1 MPKFSAPT
9 EVNSA
14 FSRALWRAVRQTKDQ
29 KMAKAA
35 RTWLADARWPSV
47 EESYQEAL
55 AALKKI
61 GKIGPLHQAL
71 APAFRKQGPK
81 LFLYLAYFTG
91 LSGHDP
97 IEQARPLFI
106 NAVRLLGYGRAD
118 FTVTSLQNL
127 AKGMVSEKDARR
139 LQALALEGAGQT
151 LQEHYRQIP
160 TLKKELKDNLTTIW
174 AANNFNQACPRLY
187 YTKRSTIFRTGK
199 QRSYVVFAAQAD
211 LDAKKRVYVRA
222 SLPQLLL
229 GGLVAKHAP
238 LTPDLSDW
246 DPCSGS
252 KNFISPEHIVTHEV
266 VHVLTARKK
275 LVAWTGR
282 SWQRKLTTAM
292 RYLRKTYDFKFKL
305 FWQVGLSQQIWPRRV
320 RNLPTRAIAVP
331 LNILNEAFTET
342 ATLELLGLPD
352 PEHAA
357 ITFNNPIYPYA
368 TGIKLVRLLLADHS
382 LTPLELLLAPD
393 PTLLLLS
400 LFKERTT
407 PEGYKKISDLLFE
420 KSGPFMDRWGIFL
433 VEYLAQLPFDFP
445 GDLHSL
451 FFFSV
456 IAFLEEEQIKL
467 KEVGHI

>member
-1 MPKFSAPT
+1 
-9 EVNSA
+9 
-14 FSRALWRAVRQTKDQ
+14 
-29 KMAKAA
+29 
-35 RTWLADARWPSV
+35 LADARWPSV

-55 AALKKI
+55 AALKKM
-61 GKIGPLHQAL
+61 GEIGPLHRAL

-81 LFLYLAYFTG
+81 LFLYLAYSTG

-97 IEQARPLFI
+97 IEQARLLFI
-106 NAVRLLGYGRAD
+106 YAVRLLGCGRPD
-118 FTVTSLQNL
+118 FTMTSLQNI
-127 AKGMVSEKDARR
+127 AKGMSSEKDTRH

-151 LQEHYRQIP
+151 LQKHYRQIP
-160 TLKKELKDNLTTIW
+160 ALKKELKDNLTTIW

-187 YTKRSTIFRTGK
+187 YTKRSTLFRFGK
-199 QRSYVVFAAQAD
+199 QSYMVFAAQAD

-252 KNFISPEHIVTHEV
+252 KNSFSPEHIVTHEV

-275 LVAWTGR
+275 LVVWTGR
-282 SWQRKLTTAM
+282 SRQKKLTTAM
-292 RYLRKTYDFKFKL
+292 RRLRKNYDFKFKL
-305 FWQVGLSQQIWPRRV
+305 FWQVGLGQLAWPRRV

-357 ITFNNPIYPYA
+357 ITFNNPVYPYA
-368 TGIKLVRLLLADHS
+368 TGVKLVRLLLADHR

-393 PTLLLLS
+393 PTRLLLS
-400 LFKERTT
+400 LFKEKTT

-420 KSGPFMDRWGIFL
+420 KSGPFMDRWGSFL

-445 GDLHSL
+445 GDIHSL

-456 IAFLEEEQIKL
+456 IAFLEQEQIKL
-467 KEVGHI
+467 KEVEAAASSA